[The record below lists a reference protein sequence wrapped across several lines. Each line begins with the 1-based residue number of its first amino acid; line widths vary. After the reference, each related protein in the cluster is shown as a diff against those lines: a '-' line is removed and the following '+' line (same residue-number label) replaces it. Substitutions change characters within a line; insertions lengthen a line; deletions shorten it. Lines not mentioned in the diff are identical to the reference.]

1 MRIQSGASES
11 NGNGFG
17 SPADSSSSRPNH
29 RAGVSREFHNLLAD
43 FEQLISQTTAMTA
56 EDFARV
62 KAQLGDRIT
71 QAKASLDN
79 VGGAIGER
87 ARRSAAVT
95 NEYVHDEPWK
105 AIGIG
110 AAIGLLLGVVVARR

>member
-11 NGNGFG
+11 NGNVFG

-56 EDFARV
+56 EDLARV